1 MSSPSISVTSEL
13 SPKHQLANKR
23 TLGKEHKEMS
33 SPISIS
39 VTSELSPKMQLA
51 FKQQL
56 VATEPKA
63 TKVFVED
70 DAYADADAS
79 PSIFQKV
86 LAEFVGTYFLVF
98 VGCGAAL
105 TDRILQL
112 SFLGIAIVWGVILM
126 ALIYAVGHIS
136 GAHFNPAVS
145 IAFAAAQ
152 KFPWKHVPAYIL
164 VQILG
169 ATVASL
175 TLKAMYSKEDD
186 IEIIVTSYK
195 DSTSHLEA
203 IIWEFIATFLLMFVI
218 SGVATDDRASKNIA
232 GVAIGGTL
240 MIDAMLIG
248 PITGASLNPA
258 RSLGPAIVSG
268 VYKNLWVYIVS
279 PIFGALAA
287 SLVYKML
294 RVSEPEKPQEKS
306 KSVFNHLYTPGE
318 P

>member
-13 SPKHQLANKR
+13 SPKVQQPNKR

-39 VTSELSPKMQLA
+39 ITSEQSPKMQLA
-51 FKQQL
+51 VKRS
-56 VATEPKA
+56 VATEPKV
-63 TKVFVED
+63 TQFFVEEND
-70 DAYADADAS
+70 DAIDAS

-86 LAEFVGTYFLVF
+86 LAEFIGTFFLVF

-112 SFLGIAIVWGVILM
+112 SFLGIAMVWGMVLM

-136 GAHFNPAVS
+136 GAHFNPAVT
-145 IAFAAAQ
+145 IAFAAAR
-152 KFPWKHVPAYIL
+152 KFPWKHVPAYIA
-164 VQILG
+164 VQILA

-175 TLKAMYSKEDD
+175 ALKALYSKEND
-186 IEIIVTSYK
+186 IEIIVTGYK

-203 IIWEFIATFLLMFVI
+203 IIWEFIATFILMFVI

-240 MIDAMLIG
+240 MIDVMFVG
-248 PITGASLNPA
+248 PITGASMNPA

-268 VYKNLWVYIVS
+268 VYKNLWVFIVS
-279 PIFGALAA
+279 PILGASAA
-287 SLVYKML
+287 SLVYQML
-294 RVSEPEKPQEKS
+294 RVSEPEKPQEKT
-306 KSVFNHLYTPGE
+306 KSVFNHLYAPGE